1 MSAQA
6 AQAAAQSHDLL
17 WIAIGLFGQGMFMM
31 RFVIQWISSERARQS
46 IIPEAFWYFSLAG
59 GAIVLAYGIH
69 KTDPVIIVGQCTGL
83 FIYLRNIYFIRR
95 RKRDLRTV
103 EAKAPSS

>member
-1 MSAQA
+1 MSDQA
-6 AQAAAQSHDLL
+6 AQAASASHDLV

-69 KTDPVIIVGQCTGL
+69 KLDPVIIVGQSTGL
-83 FIYLRNIYFIRR
+83 FIYLRNVYFIRR
-95 RKRDLRTV
+95 RKRELRAV
-103 EAKAPSS
+103 EAKAQSS